1 MLKLTTKQLEHISSV
16 RWLLSDGGRGEGRSF
31 LMAIIFIE
39 KARDEWNEWVEVF
52 DHYSHRQHVTHDM
65 YSQIHRICNDLKL
78 NVSIDTRRQSI
89 KITGIIRDK

>member
-1 MLKLTTKQLEHISSV
+1 MNHFNDNQLKYGDAIK
-16 RWLLSDGGRGEGRSF
+16 WLLSDNNRGEGRTY
-31 LMAIIFIE
+31 LMSAVFIE

-78 NVSIDTRRQSI
+78 NVSIDTTRQSI
-89 KITGIIRDK
+89 KITGIIQNE